1 MAERA
6 NKLMLDQNSMND
18 ENEVKDTKDTK
29 KNKKAQVVAAKSKP
43 ESSMSLEVPKT
54 PDLNSI
60 EKG

>member
-1 MAERA
+1 
-6 NKLMLDQNSMND
+6 MLDQNSMND